1 VKWVLI
7 FVSMFLVELPDKT
20 SLATL
25 SLVSRYGGR
34 VVWLGS
40 AAAMIAQT
48 AIAVLA
54 GRVLSEVPKA
64 PLRWVEIL
72 LFLVFAFW
80 LWKESVEKES
90 SEVGILPSRPGF
102 RKGRVRIVAQ
112 AFLLVFFAE
121 FLDLTQ
127 IATVAYASRFPHHL
141 LRLFVV
147 VAAALV
153 AANSIVVLGSGK
165 LSQILAPKWIQ
176 RTSAVIFFGVALF
189 GIGSQ
194 IFPAVF

>member
-1 VKWVLI
+1 VKWILI

-40 AAAMIAQT
+40 ATAMIAQT

-54 GRVLSEVPKA
+54 GGVLSEVPKA

-72 LFLVFAFW
+72 LFMVFAFW
-80 LWKESVEKES
+80 LWKESTEKES
-90 SEVGILPSRPGF
+90 SEVSILPSRRGS
-102 RKGRVRIVAQ
+102 RRGRVGIIAQ
-112 AFLLVFFAE
+112 VFLLVFFAE

-153 AANSIVVLGSGK
+153 AANSLVVLGSDK
-165 LSQILAPKWIQ
+165 LSRILAPKWIQ
-176 RTSAVIFFGVALF
+176 RSSAAIFFGVALF
-189 GIGSQ
+189 GIASQ
-194 IFPAVF
+194 IMPSVF